1 MTELLWPFNLH
12 HSIPSN
18 SRGELGSSLDA
29 DGSFHFWTPGVL
41 RGRPEIGYYVHKF
54 PPQRAL
60 DFRALV
66 EQAKVWDLPR
76 LKALA
81 PEQPHVFMMAGD
93 WEGGPK
99 RSVMWA
105 IDALPAE
112 VLPIMEAFH
121 KMVDEAFASPREVLA
136 GTARWTAPSFSARE
150 PLRLE
155 FTLSNKGTQQI
166 SLQDPMAP
174 EEGESLLSLLISQVP
189 SREVPAPTP
198 KHVTIT
204 PHMLSRPDQAQPHA
218 RRAPGSRLELAPGE
232 SVRFVATP
240 SAYLSPAEHRAV
252 LLLDTGESPQPP
264 TDHVHGILAV
274 DTPLLRIAHR

>member
-1 MTELLWPFNLH
+1 MTDLLWPFELY

-18 SRGELGSSLDA
+18 SRGELGSSLDP

-76 LKALA
+76 LKSLA
-81 PEQPHVFMMAGD
+81 PEQPHVFMIAGD
-93 WEGGPK
+93 WEGTK

-112 VLPIMEAFH
+112 VLPIMDAFH

-136 GTARWTAPSFSARE
+136 GAARWMAPSFSARE
-150 PLRLE
+150 PLRIE
-155 FTLSNKGTQQI
+155 FTLSNKGTEQI

-174 EEGESLLSLLISQVP
+174 EEGGSLLSLLISQVP
-189 SREVPAPTP
+189 TRDVPSPTP
-198 KHVTIT
+198 KHVAIT
-204 PHMLSRPDQAQPHA
+204 SHMLSRPDQAQPHA
-218 RRAPGSRLELAPGE
+218 KKPAGSRLELAPGE

-252 LLLDTGESPQPP
+252 LLLNTGQSPQPP
-264 TDHVHGILAV
+264 NDHVLGVLAV
-274 DTPLLRIAHR
+274 DMQPIRIVHR